1 MKLIARMD
9 FGKAGN
15 CFWGAKWFVDAA
27 PHEQVRSPEAG
38 RLLASTGWDLD
49 PMHRVGPA
57 IGVEGLGLDTHGK
70 TKK

>member
-1 MKLIARMD
+1 MG

-15 CFWGAKWFVDAA
+15 CFWGSKWFVDAA

-38 RLLASTGWDLD
+38 RLLASAGQDLS

-57 IGVEGLGLDTHGK
+57 IGVEGLGLDTHEK
-70 TKK
+70 ANE